1 MSKECNIV
9 ADLLPLYQDGVCTED
24 SRELVETHLA
34 GCASCRKLAEKLAA
48 EITAPAKAE
57 EIDALKGIKKRFNKK
72 QKKAFLI
79 GISATLAVF
88 LLLFAA
94 HCTWWY
100 THEYRRYAPF
110 AEGKT
115 RSEEYDD
122 NVLLYTWCDEQYE
135 YDVLVPHFLEWG
147 GSVTM
152 RRTIGNDQEEPEG
165 VYEPESVYI
174 GRVGGEYVFSVVV
187 NTADGPKN
195 FVVDRDLNYYEGL
208 SDEDPS
214 QAELEANKD
223 AVQQLVN
230 DAIKAWPFLGE

>member
-1 MSKECNIV
+1 MSKECSIV
-9 ADLLPLYQDGVCTED
+9 ADLLPLYQDGVCTEA

-34 GCASCRKLAEKLAA
+34 GCARCQRLAKQISQELA
-48 EITAPAKAE
+48 APAKVE

-79 GISATLAVF
+79 GISATLVVF

-110 AEGKT
+110 AEGKP
-115 RSEEYDD
+115 RSEEYDGD
-122 NVLLYTWCDEQYE
+122 VLYYTWCDEQYE

-147 GSVTM
+147 GLVVM
-152 RRTIGNDQEEPEG
+152 QRTTGNAQEEPDG
-165 VYEPESVYI
+165 VYI

-195 FVVDRDLNYYEGL
+195 YVVDRDLNYYEGL
-208 SDEDPS
+208 GSDEDPS
-214 QAELEANKD
+214 QAELEANKN
-223 AVQQLVN
+223 AIQQLVN

>member
-1 MSKECNIV
+1 MSKQCGIV

-24 SRELVETHLA
+24 SRELVEEHLA
-34 GCASCRKLAEKLAA
+34 GCANCRRLAEQISQ

-57 EIDALKGIKKRFNKK
+57 EIDALKGIQKVFHQKW
-72 QKKAFLI
+72 KKAFLI

-115 RSEEYDD
+115 RSEERYG
-122 NVLLYTWCDEQYE
+122 NVYIWCDEQYE
-135 YDVLVPHFLEWG
+135 YDVFVPTFLEWG

-152 RRTIGNDQEEPEG
+152 SRTIGNDQGEPEN
-165 VYEPESVYI
+165 VYI

-195 FVVDRDLNYYEGL
+195 FVVDRDLNYYEGH
-208 SDEDPS
+208 SDEAPS
-214 QAELEANKD
+214 QAELDANKA